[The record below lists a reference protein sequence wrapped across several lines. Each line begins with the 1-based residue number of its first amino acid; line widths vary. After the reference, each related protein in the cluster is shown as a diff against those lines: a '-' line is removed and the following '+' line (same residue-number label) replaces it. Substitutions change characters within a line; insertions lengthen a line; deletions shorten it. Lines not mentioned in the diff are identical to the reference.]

1 MPKMGFRLREPFFLS
16 LLDLNMLTNDFF
28 VWFIQETTT
37 GVGQSGWEL
46 WAFPLQEN
54 SGMPVNK
61 RGKDASRG
69 SKIHSGTS
77 LALYEAN

>member
-1 MPKMGFRLREPFFLS
+1 MPKIDFRLREPFFLS

-28 VWFIQETTT
+28 VCFIQETTT
-37 GVGQSGWEL
+37 GVGQSRWGL
-46 WAFPLQEN
+46 QAFPPQGN

-69 SKIHSGTS
+69 SKTHSGTS